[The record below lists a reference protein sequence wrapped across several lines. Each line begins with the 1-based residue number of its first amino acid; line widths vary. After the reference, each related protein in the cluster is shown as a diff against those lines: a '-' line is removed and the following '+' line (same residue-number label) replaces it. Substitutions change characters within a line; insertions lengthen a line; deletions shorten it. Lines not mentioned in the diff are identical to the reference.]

1 MSKSDSDDDSDIYEM
16 TMVEYDKESDKDT
29 EDKDKDNDKDDEDED
44 DEDEEDEDEE
54 DEEDD
59 EDYKRDK
66 RDKKDKRDKRDKKDE
81 QRDKRD
87 EKDKDESYFEDEY
100 EQVPTFK
107 QFEHIGEANDLDI
120 AAGFDLDP
128 KNKRKMMAN
137 LTGEERFRKIAN
149 QYINENFKQIIRPSV
164 ISNLLEN
171 IRKIEY
177 KNPKA
182 FILAYYFIASG
193 KKDKQLQSVI
203 SEYITNEEMGV
214 DIKDV
219 VRYIRLIRNSS
230 SMEKEL

>member
-16 TMVEYDKESDKDT
+16 TMVEYDKESEKNSDKDDGD
-29 EDKDKDNDKDDEDED
+29 EDEDED
-44 DEDEEDEDEE
+44 DEDEDEDEDK
-54 DEEDD
+54 DDKKSDKSDKKSDKSDSDD
-59 EDYKRDK
+59 EDS
-66 RDKKDKRDKRDKKDE
+66 
-81 QRDKRD
+81 
-87 EKDKDESYFEDEY
+87 DESYLEDEY

-149 QYINENFKQIIRPSV
+149 QYINENFKQTIRPSV
-164 ISNLLEN
+164 IANLLES
-171 IRKIEY
+171 IGKIEY

-182 FILAYYFIASG
+182 FILAYYFIATG
-193 KKDKQLQSVI
+193 KKDKQLQSII
-203 SEYITNEEMGV
+203 SEYIENEEMGV

-219 VRYIRLIRNSS
+219 VRYIKLIRNSTVI
-230 SMEKEL
+230 

>member
-16 TMVEYDKESDKDT
+16 TMVEYDKESEK
-29 EDKDKDNDKDDEDED
+29 NSDKDDDED
-44 DEDEEDEDEE
+44 DEDNDEEDEDEE
-54 DEEDD
+54 EKGDKKGDNKSKSDKSDSDEEDG
-59 EDYKRDK
+59 
-66 RDKKDKRDKRDKKDE
+66 
-81 QRDKRD
+81 
-87 EKDKDESYFEDEY
+87 DESYLEDEY

-149 QYINENFKQIIRPSV
+149 QYINENFKQTIRPSV
-164 ISNLLEN
+164 IANLLEN
-171 IRKIEY
+171 IKKIEY

-182 FILAYYFIASG
+182 FILAYYFIATG
-193 KKDKQLQSVI
+193 KKDKQLQSI
-203 SEYITNEEMGV
+203 IFEYIENEEMGV

-219 VRYIRLIRNSS
+219 VRYIRLIRNLSAV
-230 SMEKEL
+230 